1 MPSIINASS
10 TGSGGIVQT
19 ADASGV
25 LQLQSNGTTALTVS
39 GANVTFAGTQTL
51 TNNITTTGSI
61 NALNTFGFENRII
74 NGGMTIDQRNGG
86 ASVTPSATGVVYT
99 LDRWYLFSSPTASKF
114 SVQQVA
120 APSGFTGL
128 TSAALI
134 TTVSAIAGAAG
145 DVYAFDQAIEGY
157 NIADLKWGTA
167 SPKTITISFWAQA
180 SITGAYAVSILAA
193 GGNASYSTTVS
204 LVANTATFCSVTIPG
219 PTIGTYSTT
228 NGVGFF
234 VIFDMGGGSSNE
246 SPSPNSWVA
255 GNYASVAGSVK
266 LVRNAGATLYISGVQ
281 LEQGTQA
288 TSFDF
293 RDYGTELVRCQ
304 RYFQGVSGVG
314 RVSTSS
320 NVEFWCKNPVVM
332 RATPSA
338 TIKSGAQ
345 GYQFGRA
352 ASALSSMTTFYLGA
366 DGAGVTFTSADT
378 GMTPG
383 LPAGCFGDVALLS
396 AEYT

>member
-61 NALNTFGFENRII
+61 NALNTFGFKNRVI
-74 NGGMTIDQRNGG
+74 NGSMQIWQRGTSGSG
-86 ASVTPSATGVVYT
+86 ANTFVA
-99 LDRWYLFSSPTASKF
+99 DRWYINANNTTSAQSSDVPTGFRFSNLMTGTSASNAQLTHKIESYNADDLSGQAITVSFWAKSTSGSTQLGVYLSYATAQDNFSSTTAIGSTTF
-114 SVQQVA
+114 FTLTSSWAQYTVTFTTS
-120 APSGFTGL
+120 APSG
-128 TSAALI
+128 
-134 TTVSAIAGAAG
+134 
-145 DVYAFDQAIEGY
+145 
-157 NIADLKWGTA
+157 
-167 SPKTITISFWAQA
+167 
-180 SITGAYAVSILAA
+180 
-193 GGNASYSTTVS
+193 
-204 LVANTATFCSVTIPG
+204 VANGLQLGLYRSGTESSAT
-219 PTIGTYSTT
+219 
-228 NGVGFF
+228 
-234 VIFDMGGGSSNE
+234 
-246 SPSPNSWVA
+246 
-255 GNYASVAGSVK
+255 
-266 LVRNAGATLYISGVQ
+266 YITGVQ
-281 LEQGTQA
+281 LEKGTQA

-293 RDYGTELVRCQ
+293 RSIGTELNLCQ
-304 RYFQGVSGVG
+304 RYCQGVSGVG

-320 NVEFWCKNPVVM
+320 AVEFWCKNPVVM
-332 RATPSA
+332 RATPNA

-383 LPAGCFGDVALLS
+383 LPAGCTGDVALLS
-396 AEYT
+396 AEL